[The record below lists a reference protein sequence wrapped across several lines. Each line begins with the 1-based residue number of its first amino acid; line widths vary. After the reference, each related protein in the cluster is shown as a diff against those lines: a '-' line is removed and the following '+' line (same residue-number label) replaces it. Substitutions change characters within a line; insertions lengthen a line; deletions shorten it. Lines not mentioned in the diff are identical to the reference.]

1 MPINHRK
8 LKAYRDAHG
17 FDGLEYRYEH
27 YCEYRLILINRVD
40 NCYNVPE
47 MTDTGRSGA
56 VWALS
61 IPRRAVWR
69 SNYL

>member
-1 MPINHRK
+1 M
-8 LKAYRDAHG
+8 
-17 FDGLEYRYEH
+17 
-27 YCEYRLILINRVD
+27 INRVD

-61 IPRRAVWR
+61 IPRLAVWR